1 MLYNLAA
8 GHITCHISSGTCG
21 IAWLCN
27 MLHNTVGMLGN
38 LHYIP
43 YTIFIYN
50 SDPLYSYVIYHEL
63 FGHITFVTQKSFFL
77 KTYYISGYVP
87 RVLCYIIKPVC
98 YIPSQILAQAPVTRD
113 PESRPSQKTVLL
125 RLNRWNGN
133 GNGRAVGR
141 PDVLAVLV

>member
-21 IAWLCN
+21 IACLCN

-38 LHYIP
+38 LHYIL
-43 YTIFIYN
+43 YIIFICN
-50 SDPLYSYVIYHEL
+50 SDPLYSYVIYHVFIWSYNFRDSEKKIL
-63 FGHITFVTQKSFFL
+63 E
-77 KTYYISGYVP
+77 TYYISGYVP